1 MGSYI
6 RTAPETVQLARR
18 LYASMPGAEQP
29 PEEEHATGGRLWGE
43 VEHTA
48 HYQFCEQIAVEI
60 IRAAQAYSR

>member
-1 MGSYI
+1 METHI
-6 RTAPETVQLARR
+6 RNAKGTQELAQR

-29 PEEEHATGGRLWGE
+29 PSDERGKLWGE
-43 VEHTA
+43 VEHTE